1 MPDPN
6 HAASYED
13 KLELVRKLVVQTA
26 DGLAEKAPDGQL
38 TADDMVDVWAMTLGA
53 LVANDSNLKT
63 PRDFRLASETIAGRI
78 NKHAKE
84 FRNLQD
90 EEGGASTF
98 ELFLA
103 SAQLERPTRGTS
115 AH

>member
-13 KLELVRKLVVQTA
+13 KFELVRKLVVQTA
-26 DGLAEKAPDGQL
+26 DGLAEKAPGRKL
-38 TADDMVDVWAMTLGA
+38 TADDMVDVWAMALGA

-63 PRDFRLASETIAGRI
+63 PRDFRLTAETVAAHI

-84 FRNLQD
+84 FRKLQD

-98 ELFLA
+98 QLFLA
-103 SAQLERPTRGTS
+103 SAQLERPARGS
-115 AH
+115 SSH